1 MKEVLQLEK
10 YKALR
15 IIKYS
20 DPNLAEQEFTK
31 RINAYCTYKTGIK
44 IQPMQQGYRQSQSFE
59 LFIVNNIEL
68 DMMQEKIEENAAVI
82 SDILRKLPIIAR
94 EQYYRKVLTDEIL
107 STNEIE
113 GVRSTKKE
121 INDAFL
127 SMKFKNEHHER
138 FGGIVKSYDS
148 IFYEKFSPVSEVAE
162 IRKIYDKILTG
173 EITENNRLDG
183 SLFRTSEV
191 YIHNNTQEIL
201 HRGDPNEE
209 NIIANLELFLNLM
222 NSAEFPYLI
231 KIMMAHYYFE
241 YIHPFYD
248 GNGRVGRFITC
259 KYLASKLDP
268 LTAISFSH
276 MINSVRKKYYD
287 AFVETSDPN
296 NRGEG
301 TMFVFQML
309 KIVHQG
315 QKQLIEDLLK
325 KIELLDKI
333 EITLNEITYKEDLE
347 KRILN
352 LLCQS
357 WLFET
362 TILDSEILEEL
373 NTTRFKASRAIVNLM
388 RNGYIGK
395 IKSRPAIHQI
405 SDEFGQRIVDSPTR

>member
-1 MKEVLQLEK
+1 MEK

-20 DPNLAEQEFTK
+20 DPNLAEEEYSK
-31 RINAYCTYKTGIK
+31 RINDYCTYKTKIK
-44 IQPMQQGYRQSQSFE
+44 IQPMQHGYRQLKSFE
-59 LFIVNNIEL
+59 LFVVNHIEL
-68 DMMQEKIEENAAVI
+68 DMMQERIEENAAVI
-82 SDILRKLPIIAR
+82 TDILNKLPMIAK
-94 EQYYRKVLTDEIL
+94 EQYYRKVLTNEIL

-121 INDAFL
+121 INDAIL
-127 SMKFKNEHHER
+127 SVKFNKEHQVR
-138 FGGIVKSYDS
+138 FKGIVKSYDS
-148 IFYEKFSPVSEVAE
+148 IFYEKFSPIDEVAE
-162 IRKIYDKILTG
+162 IRRIYDKILIG
-173 EITENNRLDG
+173 EIEEENRLDG
-183 SLFRTSEV
+183 SLFRIDEV
-191 YIHNNTQEIL
+191 YIHDNIQKIL

-209 NIIANLELFLNLM
+209 TIIADLKLFINLM
-222 NSAEFPYLI
+222 NSVEFPYLI

-276 MINSVRKKYYD
+276 MINSSRKKYYD

-296 NRGEG
+296 NCGEG
-301 TMFVFQML
+301 TMFVLQML
-309 KIVHQG
+309 KIVQQG
-315 QKQLIEDLLK
+315 QKQLIIDLMK
-325 KIELLDKI
+325 KIELLNKI
-333 EITLNEITYKEDLE
+333 EITLNEITYHEKIE
-347 KRILN
+347 KRILY

-373 NTTRFKASRAIVNLM
+373 NLTRFKANKATENLM
-388 RNGYIGK
+388 KNGYIEK
-395 IKSRPAIHQI
+395 IKSRPAIHKI
-405 SDEFGQRIVDSPTR
+405 SEEFGQRIVDSPDK

>member
-1 MKEVLQLEK
+1 MKK

-15 IIKYS
+15 IIKYN
-20 DPNLAEQEFTK
+20 DPKLAEQEYTK
-31 RINAYCTYKTGIK
+31 RINSSCTYKTGIK
-44 IQPMQQGYRQSQSFE
+44 IQPMQQGYRQSKSFE

-82 SDILRKLPIIAR
+82 SDILNKLPMIAK
-94 EQYYRKVLTDEIL
+94 EQYYKKVLTNEIL

-121 INDAFL
+121 INDAIL
-127 SMKFKNEHHER
+127 SVKLKNEHLER

-148 IFYEKFSPVSEVAE
+148 IFYEKFTPITDITD
-162 IRKIYDKILTG
+162 IRKIYDKILTD
-173 EITENNRLDG
+173 EIAEENRLDG
-183 SLFRTSEV
+183 SMFRTTEV
-191 YIHNNTQEIL
+191 YIHNNAQEIL

-209 NIIANLELFLNLM
+209 TIIANLKLFLILM

-276 MINSVRKKYYD
+276 MINSYRKKYYD

-296 NRGEG
+296 NCGEG

-309 KIVHQG
+309 KIVQQG
-315 QKQLIEDLLK
+315 QIQLVEDLVK
-325 KIELLDKI
+325 KIEMLDKI
-333 EITLNEITYKEDLE
+333 EIALKEITYKEDIE
-347 KRILN
+347 KQILY

-362 TILDSEILEEL
+362 TILDSEILEEMKIS
-373 NTTRFKASRAIVNLM
+373 RFKANRAFENLIQ
-388 RNGYIGK
+388 NGYIEK
-395 IKSRPAIHQI
+395 IKNRPVTHQI
-405 SDEFGQRIVDSPTR
+405 SDAFGQRIVDASIG

>member
-1 MKEVLQLEK
+1 MEK
-10 YKALR
+10 YKTLR

-20 DPNLAEQEFTK
+20 DPNLAEEEYIK
-31 RINAYCTYKTGIK
+31 RINDYSTYKTKIM
-44 IQPMQQGYRQSQSFE
+44 IQPMQHGYRQSKSFE
-59 LFIVNNIEL
+59 LFVVNHIEL
-68 DMMQEKIEENAAVI
+68 DMMQERIEENAAVI
-82 SDILRKLPIIAR
+82 TDILNKLPMIAK
-94 EQYYRKVLTDEIL
+94 EQYYRKVLTNEIL

-121 INDAFL
+121 INDAIL
-127 SMKFKNEHHER
+127 SVKLKKEHQVRFK
-138 FGGIVKSYDS
+138 GIVKSYDS
-148 IFYEKFSPVSEVAE
+148 IFYEKFSPIDEVEE
-162 IRKIYDKILTG
+162 IRKIYDKILIG
-173 EITENNRLDG
+173 EIEEENRLDG
-183 SLFRTSEV
+183 SLFRIDEV
-191 YIHNNTQEIL
+191 YIHDNAQKIL

-209 NIIANLELFLNLM
+209 TIITDLKMFLNLM
-222 NSAEFPYLI
+222 NSSDFPYLI

-276 MINSVRKKYYD
+276 MINSSRKNYYD

-301 TMFVFQML
+301 TMFVLQML
-309 KIVHQG
+309 KIVQQG
-315 QKQLIEDLLK
+315 QKQLIIDLMK
-325 KIELLDKI
+325 KIELLNKI
-333 EITLNEITYKEDLE
+333 EITLNEITYHEKNE
-347 KRILN
+347 KRILY

-373 NTTRFKASRAIVNLM
+373 NVTRFKANKAIDNLIQ
-388 RNGYIGK
+388 NGYIKK
-395 IKSRPAIHQI
+395 IKNRPLLHKI
-405 SDEFGQRIVDSPTR
+405 SEEFGQRIVDSPDK